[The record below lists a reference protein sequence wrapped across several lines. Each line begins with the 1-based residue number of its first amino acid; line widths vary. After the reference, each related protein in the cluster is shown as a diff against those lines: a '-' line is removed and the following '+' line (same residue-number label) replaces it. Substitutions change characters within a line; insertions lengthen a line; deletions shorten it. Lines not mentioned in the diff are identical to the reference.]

1 MGFFDFLKEDNHD
14 IEQETR
20 NTESNIANINALL
33 GRKED
38 GLSLEKIE
46 SIPAVQACTNLICGT
61 IASLPIYLYKE
72 NDNGDIERIFGD
84 RRETLL
90 NNEPN
95 PIQNA
100 YNFKK
105 SMVRDY
111 LFHGTGA
118 CKIEWENNQVVEL
131 WGLRG
136 ERITVMKY
144 HTDGYKLQADIKYSG
159 ESGMVTFAPDELIMI
174 LKDSHDGVSSRG
186 LLKTGRETFKIAL
199 SEYEYTKNV
208 FNRGALP
215 IGILKTSG
223 RLSKDAI
230 VKLKSSWQNLYG
242 QGSKTAAS
250 TIVLEEGLDYTP
262 VSLNPQDL
270 DLTNSKR
277 NSTSEICRLFG
288 VPESLINSDAN
299 KYGSVSQNNLH
310 FLQYGLNSILTSME
324 NSLNKNLLLEAEK
337 EEGYFFAFDTSE
349 VLRTTEKEKYESLQI
364 ALNSGIISL
373 NEARQKINMNKI
385 DKNFFRWT
393 IGNVLYNPDTDEM
406 IVPNMGIGIDE
417 YGKTGHTSISNKEND
432 KKDLSEN
439 DKKDINNEED
449 VKENDE

>member
-1 MGFFDFLKEDNHD
+1 MGFFDFLKE
-14 IEQETR
+14 E
-20 NTESNIANINALL
+20 NTEPQENRNVESNMTNINSLL
-33 GRKED
+33 GIQEE
-38 GLSLEKIE
+38 GLSIAKVE

-61 IASLPIYLYKE
+61 IASLPIYLYRE
-72 NDNGDIERIFGD
+72 SLDGDVERVFGD
-84 RRETLL
+84 KRETLL

-105 SMVRDY
+105 ALVKDY
-111 LFHGTGA
+111 LFHGIGA
-118 CKIEWENNQVVEL
+118 CKVEWENNEVVEL
-131 WGLRG
+131 WGLQG
-136 ERITVMKY
+136 DKISVTKY

-159 ESGMVTFAPDELIMI
+159 DSGQVTFAPDELIMI
-174 LKDSHDGVSSRG
+174 LKDSYDGLTSEG
-186 LLKTGRETFKIAL
+186 LLKTGAETFKIAL

-215 IGILKTSG
+215 IGILKTTG

-230 VKLKSSWQNLYG
+230 LKLKASWQSLYG
-242 QGSKTAAS
+242 QGSRTAAS

-270 DLTNSKR
+270 DLTNSKK

-288 VPESLINSDAN
+288 VPESLINANAN

-310 FLQYGLNSILTSME
+310 FLQYGLNSILTSIE
-324 NSLNKNLLLEAEK
+324 NSLNKNLLLETEK
-337 EEGYFFAFDTSE
+337 EEGLFFAFDTSE
-349 VLRTTEKEKYESLQI
+349 VLRTTEKEKYESLQM

-393 IGNVLYNPDTDEM
+393 IGNVLYDPDKDEM
-406 IVPNMGIGIDE
+406 IIPNLGIGIDE
-417 YGKTGHTSISNKEND
+417 NGKKSSTTGNENEEQQEITNEKENKE
-432 KKDLSEN
+432 E
-439 DKKDINNEED
+439 
-449 VKENDE
+449 VKSNDE